1 MVDAAGTG
9 SRGQAVRIVAN
20 QASSGDGRRNRSL
33 LVGGVLIGIGGLL
46 GFTGMVLIGSALVS
60 VTRRRLNQLDPPPR
74 ELARLKLQQ
83 AKVAAAAGRDAWRS
97 ETASGSPA
105 S

>member
-1 MVDAAGTG
+1 VDAAGTG
-9 SRGQAVRIVAN
+9 SRGQAVRILVN
-20 QASSGDGRRNRSL
+20 QASPGDVRPNRGPVVGR
-33 LVGGVLIGIGGLL
+33 VLFGIGGLL
-46 GFTGMVLIGSALVS
+46 GFTCIVLIGSALVS

-74 ELARLKLQQ
+74 ELARLKLRQ